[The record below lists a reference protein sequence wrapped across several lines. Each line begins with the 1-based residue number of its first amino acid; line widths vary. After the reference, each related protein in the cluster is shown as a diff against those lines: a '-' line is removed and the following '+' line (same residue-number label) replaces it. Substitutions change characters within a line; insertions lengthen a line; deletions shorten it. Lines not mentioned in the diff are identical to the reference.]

1 MESNAMD
8 DMTRRDAILAAA
20 TGVIAGSVPGPAA
33 GAERGGASRPE
44 ERAAGDYLILACDG
58 GGYRGLLSAL
68 ILERIEKQSPF
79 LDRVNLFAGTSTGG
93 FIAIGLASGMSI
105 AEVVNL
111 YRDNGTTIFGGA
123 KPDPEVEP
131 TSRIGKIWAAIRNR
145 EEEVKESLGFSPKDL
160 LKSKYKADGL
170 KAVLTKAFGENA
182 TFSDLKQGR
191 SLLVTTLRLSSEKG
205 WAPLVLHNLG
215 VGVATTETRVVD
227 GPTPETRLVD
237 AALATSAAPL
247 YFPPHPVEGFGY
259 CVDGGLFAN
268 CPSGVAYALA
278 KRTLAESRSRIR
290 ILSIGTGAQ
299 ISRIDIPDI
308 PFLSPEDYG
317 AAAWLSPV
325 PRGKQPDGSKRTPAF
340 PLISALFDAG
350 SASHNY
356 ICRQVLGPDYL
367 RIQVDLPNPIPLD
380 AGDAKATKAIQ
391 EAADRWLSDQAAK
404 GLKDAAGWLKG

>member
-1 MESNAMD
+1 MD
-8 DMTRRDAILAAA
+8 DMTRRDAIRAAA
-20 TGVIAGSVPGPAA
+20 TGVIAGSVPGAAA

-145 EEEVKESLGFSPKDL
+145 EGELKESLGFSPKDL

-170 KAVLTKAFGENA
+170 NAVLTRAFGGD
-182 TFSDLKQGR
+182 TKFSDLKQGR
-191 SLLVTTLRLSSEKG
+191 SLLVTTLRLSSDKG

-215 VGVATTETRVVD
+215 VGVATPETRVVD
-227 GPTPETRLVD
+227 GPTPDTRLVD
-237 AALATSAAPL
+237 AALATTR
-247 YFPPHPVEGFGY
+247 PP
-259 CVDGGLFAN
+259 
-268 CPSGVAYALA
+268 SISR
-278 KRTLAESRSRIR
+278 RTRSRA
-290 ILSIGTGAQ
+290 SATA
-299 ISRIDIPDI
+299 STAAS
-308 PFLSPEDYG
+308 SPTVPRASPTHWRSGRSPNRRRESASYRS
-317 AAAWLSPV
+317 APV
-325 PRGKQPDGSKRTPAF
+325 PRSAASISRTSRSSRPRIMARRPGSRRY
-340 PLISALFDAG
+340 LAG
-350 SASHNY
+350 SSQTG
-356 ICRQVLGPDYL
+356 RRGPP
-367 RIQVDLPNPIPLD
+367 RSP
-380 AGDAKATKAIQ
+380 
-391 EAADRWLSDQAAK
+391 
-404 GLKDAAGWLKG
+404 